1 MAPFVPDAAFKG
13 IGPRECP
20 RGSRYAV
27 GLVLDLC
34 LSSPRKSCFGTDV
47 YLSACKAAIL
57 ESSETHKNLKGF
69 EKDRP

>member
-47 YLSACKAAIL
+47 YLSACKEL
-57 ESSETHKNLKGF
+57 GSNPGKL
-69 EKDRP
+69 